1 MGKLRSLLLVGTFL
15 AGSLI
20 NAQAVVVNYAVDPS
34 GGTSFGTPLTVPAGG
49 GMSDLIIVPSVGL
62 VDCGASLIEFD
73 VASLFLDT
81 DRAIASAVTDTI
93 VVDTTVRIRLDADD
107 AGPLLPTDWF
117 QDVEFTITG
126 IKQGSAITTLT
137 KNLFDDAFASQT
149 KFLDGVGDVTL
160 IVGTFDDV
168 GAPQLDP
175 FATRTYRG
183 TGALTDQVVCVPE
196 PGAIALL
203 AGGLITGPLLL
214 RRRRRR

>member
-1 MGKLRSLLLVGTFL
+1 MGKFRSLLLAGTFL

-20 NAQAVVVNYAVDPS
+20 SAQAVVVNYAVDPA
-34 GGTSFGTPLTVPAGG
+34 GGLAFGTPLTIPSGS
-49 GMSDLIIVPSVGL
+49 GMSDLILVPSIGL
-62 VDCGASLIEFD
+62 VDCGGAAIEFD
-73 VASLFLDT
+73 ISSMFLDT
-81 DRAIASAVTDTI
+81 DIPIASAATDTI
-93 VVDTTVRIRLDADD
+93 VVDTTIHIQLDADG
-107 AGPLLPTDWF
+107 AGPLLPTSWF
-117 QDVEFTITG
+117 QDLEFTVTN

-168 GAPQLDP
+168 GAPQIDP
-175 FATRTYRG
+175 FATRTFRG

-196 PGAIALL
+196 PGVMALL

-214 RRRRRR
+214 RRRRR